1 MNLSSGTIA
10 FSLLFTDNMSSL
22 YSILYLESICVNH
35 TACWFWTGATTP
47 LSLQS
52 NLAGSPSVFSP
63 EKRGTLWALARRYRS
78 VDSRYS
84 SKSFLDTK
92 THVGRF
98 ISAIQRV
105 RCSPDK
111 YIKSDRPDRASSSA
125 RPSSANF
132 TQLYK
137 PTSEFLLWEVR
148 ELVDAILGRLWW
160 CGERIQARMP
170 ICSILQ

>member
-98 ISAIQRV
+98 ISVIQRV

-111 YIKSDRPDRASSSA
+111 YIKWAK
-125 RPSSANF
+125 NIL
-132 TQLYK
+132 QLYK